1 MGIFF
6 VILIHLVAI
15 FILSAIIA
23 VFAGIITYFVSAKQ
37 KRKRKLL
44 LATLSPFVGL
54 YIAYFFALFGS
65 AAVSEYKKID
75 IGIGEEIGNLKA
87 KNKKKEKY
95 LLIYPPLL

>member
-75 IGIGEEIGNLKA
+75 IGIGDSW
-87 KNKKKEKY
+87 Y
-95 LLIYPPLL
+95 VPLSTQCRLSFIDLPENGYI